1 LPARVFA
8 GVPSGCHVGRVIG
21 AAIGEHVQAD
31 GVVLRE
37 GENDVIA
44 VGTGSRFVFVVNV
57 G

>member
-44 VGTGSRFVFVVNV
+44 GGTGSRFVFVVNV